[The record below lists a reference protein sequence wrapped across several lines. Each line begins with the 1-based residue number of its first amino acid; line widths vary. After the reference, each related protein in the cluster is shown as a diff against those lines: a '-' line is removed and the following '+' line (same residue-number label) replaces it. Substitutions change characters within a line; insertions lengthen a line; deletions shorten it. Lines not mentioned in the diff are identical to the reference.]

1 MRLFLKI
8 AAWFFKIAAILFW
21 LGMTCVKVG
30 LDISDLRGAN
40 PPTYR
45 DAPGDWGT
53 PGFYHRTYLE
63 IAILGLL
70 FVLAVLPNRWLVSPL
85 IAFIIT
91 LLIAL
96 IPLCLL
102 LASLKVFADLLWA
115 APLIVFF
122 SLLPLSLIFSFRR
135 SRTGEKV
142 GYV

>member
-21 LGMTCVKVG
+21 LGMVCVKAG
-30 LDISDLRGAN
+30 L
-40 PPTYR
+40 
-45 DAPGDWGT
+45 GDWGT
-53 PGFYHRTYLE
+53 QGFYHQTYLE

-70 FVLAVLPNRWLVSPL
+70 FLLAVLPNRWLVSPL
-85 IAFIIT
+85 IAFIMT

-96 IPLCLL
+96 IPFCLL
-102 LASLKVFADLLWA
+102 ISSLRVFSDLFWA

-122 SLLPLSLIFSFRR
+122 SLLPLSLIFSFCRQR
-135 SRTGEKV
+135 KGEKV